1 MAPTPTFVSAR
12 DLSDFTPPKDP
23 LFGATPVPTGPTEG
37 PLFNIPPLPE
47 PHQTQPWDFPPWTGT
62 ALAIILIT
70 GCCIF
75 ALWIVVDCWLGDA
88 WWGHSCGMKRKLTMA
103 EKCAIL
109 DAKKAAE
116 AAEAV
121 SQNASTEA
129 KALES
134 TNATPEF
141 HGASTETLV
150 VPQIA
155 TPATVH
161 FAVSAFFRVTPP
173 NTLQN
178 KRQST
183 RSVGLA
189 VGDAVHWMPQ
199 YEYFPP
205 SDGFIIPSLAPSK
218 TPSPSHRCIS
228 FDKEPVLERK
238 LGVLKNLHPLLAGLV
253 AS

>member
-1 MAPTPTFVSAR
+1 MPAEAKVSQTSLSPYAPVGIYMAAASLVHSSIFLPESAIVKHTIYSKMAPTPAFVSAR

-75 ALWIVVDCWLGDA
+75 ALWIAVDCWLGDG

-141 HGASTETLV
+141 HSASTETLV
-150 VPQIA
+150 VPQIS
-155 TPATVH
+155 TPAAVH
-161 FAVSAFFRVTPP
+161 FAVSAVFRVIPP

-178 KRQST
+178 KRQSVQLFDNACMT
-183 RSVGLA
+183 A
-189 VGDAVHWMPQ
+189 
-199 YEYFPP
+199 
-205 SDGFIIPSLAPSK
+205 
-218 TPSPSHRCIS
+218 S
-228 FDKEPVLERK
+228 F
-238 LGVLKNLHPLLAGLV
+238 G
-253 AS
+253 